1 VQRLMM
7 RAAAAAAATTTA
19 AAHVICLCLV
29 STYTFDTDSTPL
41 LHQRAIDLVE
51 NLQNCV
57 VIRD

>member
-1 VQRLMM
+1 MM